1 MPDASR
7 DAQRP
12 SYEELLKRLAQR
24 DALIA
29 ELERDIAEL
38 RARLGQ
44 NSRNSSRS
52 PSSDGYS
59 KPPVGKD
66 KDKDEQKKRSLRK
79 RSGRKPG
86 GQKGHEGAH
95 LERREVADDTV
106 FHEPQ
111 ECSECGGDLAGAQRV
126 AGVIDARQVH
136 DLPEEIVLR
145 VIDHVSVVRRCGC
158 CGRINVGLFPAGV
171 GAPVQYGPRL
181 RALGVY
187 VIVFQHI
194 PYERATQLIF
204 EFADVQISTG
214 TLKTWVE
221 QAAAGLTEFDEQLR
235 ALLAG
240 SAVCHFDETGARIAG
255 RLGWIHSSS
264 TTTLTR
270 YTAHARR
277 GTKAMDDAGVLP
289 EFHGVAVHDG
299 WKPYKSYDEALHA
312 LCGTHHL
319 RELQAA
325 IEAGHA
331 WANTISALLIDAAQ
345 SVEAAKAKGDSE
357 LTARALRKIHRRYR
371 AAIADGYR
379 ENPELAA
386 NATKKTKRTKPENLL
401 LRLDT
406 VEQDALRF
414 AHDFRVPFTN
424 NLAEQDIRMAKLQL
438 KISGCWRTETGAQ
451 RYLKIRS
458 YLSTARKHDQ
468 SPLAVLNQ
476 LTAGQPWMPPPAP
489 A

>member
-1 MPDASR
+1 MSDASR

-12 SYEELLKRLAQR
+12 SYGELEERLAQR
-24 DALIA
+24 DARIG
-29 ELERDIAEL
+29 ELEREIAEL
-38 RARLGQ
+38 RARLDQ
-44 NSRNSSRS
+44 NSRNSSRP
-52 PSSDGYS
+52 PSSDGYRKPSADS
-59 KPPVGKD
+59 KG
-66 KDKDEQKKRSLRK
+66 QKKSRSLRK

-86 GQKGHEGAH
+86 GQDGHEGVH
-95 LERREVADDTV
+95 LARRDVVDDYV
-106 FHEPQ
+106 WHEPQ
-111 ECSECGGDLAGAQRV
+111 GCSGCGGDLAGAERV
-126 AGVIDARQVH
+126 AEGESRQVL
-136 DLPEEIVLR
+136 DLPEEIVLL
-145 VIDHVSVVRRCGC
+145 VIEHVTVVRRCAC
-158 CGRINVGLFPAGV
+158 CGRINVGCFPEGV
-171 GAPVQYGPRL
+171 EAPVQYGPRV

-204 EFADVQISTG
+204 ELADVHVSTG
-214 TLKTWVE
+214 TLKAWVD

-235 ALLAG
+235 ELLAG
-240 SAVCHFDETGARIAG
+240 SPVCHFDETGARIAG
-255 RLGWIHSSS
+255 RLGWIHSTS
-264 TTTLTR
+264 TTRLTR

-277 GTKAMDDAGVLP
+277 GTQAMDDAGVLP

-299 WKPYKSYDEALHA
+299 WKPYQSYSEATHA
-312 LCGTHHL
+312 LCGAHHL

-331 WANTISALLIDAAQ
+331 WANPMSTLLADAAQ
-345 SVEAAKAKGDSE
+345 SVEQAKAKGATALS
-357 LTARALRKIHRRYR
+357 ARALRQIHRRYR
-371 AAIADGYR
+371 DVIATGYR
-379 ENPELAA
+379 ENSELAD
-386 NATKKTKRTKPENLL
+386 NATKKTKRTKAENLL

-406 VEQDALRF
+406 VEDDALRF

-438 KISGCWRTETGAQ
+438 KISGCWRTDTGAQ

-458 YLSTARKHDQ
+458 YLSTARKHHE